1 MDEWYRELKLAGT
14 RAEFEIN
21 QAIKAEIN
29 QSEVIEAYNTV
40 METIMSILQLMTF
53 VLLFVEFL
61 NQRMLIGHVSQGG

>member
-29 QSEVIEAYNTV
+29 QREVIEAYNTV

-61 NQRMLIGHVSQGG
+61 NQRMLIGPVSQGG